1 MYEVPNSTEFLR
13 TANRL
18 NNLMSQMK
26 PKVEFLKEIKPLAES
41 LTDVNKR
48 VKYLDES
55 VRKFEKVAVEVQQ
68 DVKKALSVTDKIK
81 QGLFKQ
87 VNPRL
92 AAAVNMAASLISLGL
107 TVMAIKANEE
117 IQGYQ
122 ITVDGLKEA
131 ETQQNFQLLL
141 KQATIL
147 KALQKQYNVDI
158 PRLKTGLDQTRADVA
173 SLDGNVPKIRDTAN
187 EALYEA
193 RAGRGILETKI
204 ASVDTKANNALYEA
218 RQGRSI
224 LDKRIDTLD
233 LKVVGTSKDL
243 DSLVDFSNK
252 QAQSNYESF
261 LKLKQINEI
270 DQKNITIV
278 NDKTDANTRRL
289 DKVEINII
297 DLPNQVKGIVRE
309 NEGEIVTRTSDTVV
323 RILQP
328 QITDLKNNQS
338 TLAKSI
344 SDFNANTSK
353 QLQNVVSQQNSASK
367 QLNDQFN
374 QYIKDSQNIFDKTT
388 KYTFETYKKDSD
400 TSSNLATKRLDDLF
414 KQLNDLS
421 KNGENQRRMDQEAN
435 DKLAAII
442 PLLIGIP
449 ILTAAAI
456 RPSIPTIPQIE
467 TAAATGTCKTL
478 QPGGCTSNALQNLGN
493 NINQNTNN
501 AGNDLLNKLN
511 AGANAVQLGM
521 LNTINGKLGP
531 QLPGGI
537 STFLQGFKA
546 GFEKLAKWLHIDR
559 ALGFMTFIVTVQ
571 NAYFLCDGLKIVLLQ
586 TLSNGLAVFGIE
598 DKDGNPLNLN
608 EIIGHQTEELL
619 KGILGVETLDGMKA
633 EWKALSRIYQAATNI
648 MYAMQNMIFSVI
660 NALNVIGSWNAQIGN
675 ALKKYGVVGFQAF
688 PWMNTSPNFHNKFF
702 TAVFSALNVV
712 SQLDFVA
719 QSILSGRKTLDDSG
733 KQLTDLTE
741 ALSTATGENL
751 PDNKP
756 AKDKATAAKTASKSP
771 SPTTDDIELLQL

>member
-1 MYEVPNSTEFLR
+1 
-13 TANRL
+13 
-18 NNLMSQMK
+18 MK
-26 PKVEFLKEIKPLAES
+26 PKVQFLKEIKPLAES

-55 VRKFEKVAVEVQQ
+55 VRKFEKVAVEVAK
-68 DVKKALSVTDKIK
+68 DVKKAVSITDKLK
-81 QGLFKQ
+81 AGLFKDI
-87 VNPRL
+87 NPRL
-92 AAAVNMAASLISLGL
+92 ATAVNIGTSLLSLGL
-107 TVMAIKANEE
+107 TVLAIKANEE

-122 ITVDGLKEA
+122 ITVDGLRES
-131 ETQQNFQLLL
+131 ETQRNFDLTLR
-141 KQATIL
+141 QAAKL
-147 KALQKQYNVDI
+147 KALQAQYNVDI
-158 PRLKTGLDQTRADVA
+158 PRLKTGLDQTRGDVA
-173 SLDGNVPKIRDTAN
+173 GVMGNLPKVRETAN

-193 RAGRGILETKI
+193 RAGRGILESKI
-204 ASVDTKANNALYEA
+204 AGVDTKANNALYEV
-218 RQGRSI
+218 REGRKI
-224 LDKRIDTLD
+224 LDTRIDKVD
-233 LKVVGTSKDL
+233 LKVTGTSKDL
-243 DSLVDFSNK
+243 DSLIEFSNK
-252 QAQSNYESF
+252 QAQDNYKSF
-261 LKLKQINEI
+261 ETLQRINEI
-270 DQKNITIV
+270 DQQNTNLVNAKTDDNTKRIDKIETTIV
-278 NDKTDANTRRL
+278 N
-289 DKVEINII
+289 
-297 DLPNQVKGIVRE
+297 LPFQVKAIVTE
-309 NEGEIVTRTSDTVV
+309 NSGEIITRTSDVIV
-323 RILQP
+323 KIIQP
-328 QITDLKNNQS
+328 QINDLKNNQS
-338 TLAKSI
+338 TLQKNIDNIAANSTKQFQSI
-344 SDFNANTSK
+344 
-353 QLQNVVSQQNSASK
+353 VGQQNNASK
-367 QLNDQFN
+367 QLNDQYN
-374 QYIKDSQNIFDKTT
+374 QYIKDSQSLLDRTT
-388 KYTFETYKKDSD
+388 KYTFETYKKDLD
-400 TSSNLATKRLDDLF
+400 TGTNVATKRLDDLT
-414 KQLNDLS
+414 KQLDDLS
-421 KNGENQRRMDQEAN
+421 KVGENQRRMDQEAN

-449 ILTAAAI
+449 VLTAAAI

-478 QPGGCTSNALQNLGN
+478 QPGGCGSNALQNLGN

-511 AGANAVQLGM
+511 AGANALQLGL

-546 GFEKLAKWLHIDR
+546 GFEKLASWLHLDR
-559 ALGFMTFIVTVQ
+559 ALNIMTFIVTLQ
-571 NAYFLCDGLKIVLLQ
+571 NAYFLCDGLKIVTLQ
-586 TLSNGLAVFGIE
+586 MVSDGLALFGIA
-598 DKDGNPLNLN
+598 DKEGNPLNLN

-619 KGILGVETLDGMKA
+619 KGILGVETLNGMKA
-633 EWKALSRIYQAATNI
+633 EWKAFSRIYQAATNI

-756 AKDKATAAKTASKSP
+756 AKDKAATAKTASKSP
-771 SPTTDDIELLQL
+771 KPTTDDIESLQL